1 MRWNRVLLALA
12 IGVSMAGPASAL
24 SILVSGP
31 TEAEVGDTVTFT
43 ISLDSMTAITGYEL
57 FLSWDPT
64 EIAYLPSLDGF
75 GGVLGNLFVS
85 SALPFVTPN
94 DTQLPAGPTD
104 ARFSFLFLSPIPTT
118 ALFELDFEVLEGA
131 GVADGV
137 DFWIDLAS
145 GGGINGSAAQGS
157 LPIAAAWGVDIN
169 PGSVLFVYYPIP
181 EPSVFALAAVG
192 LIGLGT
198 VRRGRRR

>member
-85 SALPFVTPN
+85 SFLPFVTPN
-94 DTQLPAGPTD
+94 ESQLPAGPTD
-104 ARFSFLFLSPIPTT
+104 GRF
-118 ALFELDFEVLEGA
+118 
-131 GVADGV
+131 
-137 DFWIDLAS
+137 
-145 GGGINGSAAQGS
+145 
-157 LPIAAAWGVDIN
+157 
-169 PGSVLFVYYPIP
+169 
-181 EPSVFALAAVG
+181 
-192 LIGLGT
+192 
-198 VRRGRRR
+198 